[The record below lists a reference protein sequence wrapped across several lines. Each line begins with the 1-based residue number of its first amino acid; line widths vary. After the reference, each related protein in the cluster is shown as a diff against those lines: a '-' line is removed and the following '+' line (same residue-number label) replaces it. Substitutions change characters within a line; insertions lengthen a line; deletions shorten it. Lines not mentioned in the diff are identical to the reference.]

1 MSAPVVRFVPFGE
14 ADFEAWLA
22 LAVPG
27 YALEH
32 VRDGQWTLAESIGKS
47 REAHAS
53 LLPQGL
59 ATPGHSF
66 VRLVVPGEAEDA
78 GFLWWSEVEAAGR
91 PGAYVHGV
99 EVAGHAR
106 RRGVARAAF
115 AELERVARLRG
126 LPVREMA
133 LRNIVS
139 LGPSNVESP
148 RLRLATLDG
157 RRIA

>member
-115 AELERVARLRG
+115 AELERVARL
-126 LPVREMA
+126 
-133 LRNIVS
+133 
-139 LGPSNVESP
+139 
-148 RLRLATLDG
+148 
-157 RRIA
+157 